1 MKNIN
6 NKNMLTSEELGQVSG
21 GVMTDY
27 NKTSLDNMIGLYRN
41 GSTLDKILTDASAIW
56 DEYEEVGVPE
66 QWKNT
71 SREECLDYISQNW

>member
-27 NKTSLDNMIGLYRN
+27 NKISLDNMIGLYRN

-66 QWKNT
+66 LWKNT